1 MQFETLP
8 IILGVLIGIIGL
20 MLVADA
26 WIPDGTLVPT
36 ERRRKERV
44 ERNTMGEGLIGLSLL
59 FVAAALIGR
68 DRWRFGTV
76 AVIIGTFAFAAGVF
90 LNAKFLKEMLTSRG
104 AARRHPDGA
113 PPSRR
118 DAKGKSPRDP
128 ETPAGSGPKFGP
140 GRTPPPTQPKERRS
154 EPR

>member
-8 IILGVLIGIIGL
+8 IILGVVIGIIGGL
-20 MLVADA
+20 LVADA
-26 WIPDGTLVPT
+26 WVPDGTLVPT
-36 ERRRKERV
+36 ERRRSVRI
-44 ERNTMGEGLIGLSLL
+44 ERNTTGEGLIGLSLL

-68 DRWRFGTV
+68 DRWRFGAV
-76 AVIIGTFAFAAGVF
+76 AVIIGAVAFGAGVF
-90 LNAKFLKEMLTSRG
+90 MNLAFLKEMLTHRG

-118 DAKGKSPRDP
+118 RDP
-128 ETPAGSGPKFGP
+128 DTPAGSGPKFGP

-154 EPR
+154 KPR

>member
-8 IILGVLIGIIGL
+8 IILGVLIGVIGL

-26 WIPDGTLVPT
+26 WIPDGTLVTT

-44 ERNTMGEGLIGLSLL
+44 ERNTLGEGLIGLSLL

-76 AVIIGTFAFAAGVF
+76 AVIIGTVAFAAGVF
-90 LNAKFLKEMLTSRG
+90 LNAKFLKEMLTNRG

-113 PPSRR
+113 PPTPRG
-118 DAKGKSPRDP
+118 AKGPGRDP
-128 ETPAGSGPKFGP
+128 QTPAGSGPRFGP